1 MKTVFLAYWI
11 ALFDSSIC
19 HLSPTNIALSFETE
33 VKEPIGTTHNMIY
46 LTVKPGQAFLPLPPP
61 PPLPTPRFHI
71 YYSKPES
78 VGICR
83 YQTHL
88 CISASAMSS
97 KNTQGS
103 YDISTGSVFLILSI
117 QGPFNLTKYREV
129 IVKIHPW
136 LPIQKT
142 RFEFDTG
149 SGNN

>member
-1 MKTVFLAYWI
+1 
-11 ALFDSSIC
+11 
-19 HLSPTNIALSFETE
+19 
-33 VKEPIGTTHNMIY
+33 
-46 LTVKPGQAFLPLPPP
+46 
-61 PPLPTPRFHI
+61 
-71 YYSKPES
+71 
-78 VGICR
+78 
-83 YQTHL
+83 
-88 CISASAMSS
+88 MSS

-129 IVKIHPW
+129 IVRIHRR

>member
-1 MKTVFLAYWI
+1 
-11 ALFDSSIC
+11 
-19 HLSPTNIALSFETE
+19 
-33 VKEPIGTTHNMIY
+33 
-46 LTVKPGQAFLPLPPP
+46 
-61 PPLPTPRFHI
+61 
-71 YYSKPES
+71 
-78 VGICR
+78 
-83 YQTHL
+83 
-88 CISASAMSS
+88 MSS

-129 IVKIHPW
+129 IVKIHRW